1 MSFDPARF
9 SIRLAE
15 RRDADSLAQV
25 FDTTW
30 NMAYRGI
37 LPPAAFEELPPEC
50 APEHWRHQLH
60 DVPERHLILVAVDED
75 DDPVG
80 LAAAGPDRFG
90 GQEWAEIYA
99 LYVMPGYQRIGL
111 GRRLLVEAFRLM
123 YEAGFESGI
132 VWTLT
137 EAASRGFYERLGGV
151 AGHRRDTVEWGQ
163 DVAQT
168 GYVWRELG
176 AHFAGAAPAVPDSAS
191 EGA

>member
-1 MSFDPARF
+1 MSFEPSAF
-9 SIRLAE
+9 AIRLAE
-15 RRDADSLAQV
+15 LRDAGPLAQV

-30 NMAYRGI
+30 HMAYRAI

-50 APEHWRHQLH
+50 APEHWRRQLYH
-60 DVPERHLILVAVDED
+60 APPQYLFLAAVDED

-137 EAASRGFYERLGGV
+137 EAASRGFYERLGG
-151 AGHRRDTVEWGQ
+151 AAQHRRDSVEWGRSL
-163 DVAQT
+163 AQT
-168 GYVWRELG
+168 GYVWPDLG
-176 AHFAGAAPAVPDSAS
+176 ARFAASAPAEA
-191 EGA
+191 AR